1 MAIKAFDAVGGALET
16 GINLIEA
23 SAGTGKTYTIAML
36 VLRFVV
42 ERELDIK
49 QLLVVTFTKAA
60 SEELKE
66 RIRARLAE
74 ARRILLNPAAG
85 DDPAV
90 TGWLGG
96 LALDQNRIRQRLELA
111 LLDIDQAAIFTI
123 HGFCQRVL
131 AEHALESGQLFD
143 CELSGDVA
151 ELKLQCADDFWRR
164 QIYQRPLWQA
174 ALLTQT
180 YPTPDALL
188 QSVLRIDLQQNAYPQ
203 DTDLEAE
210 LAALPSLRAE
220 AAAALPAAAAAL
232 NNAFADG
239 CFTPS
244 FADGFSAR
252 VEALVAWLQ
261 DPDHDL
267 PDFDCLNP
275 ATLLAGLNGNKFR
288 AGKTKPLSA
297 EQQKQQYLDSLNI
310 YCAPFQALAD
320 AMRRLP
326 VAFRA
331 ALLASL
337 RAELDRR
344 LLRENV
350 LSFDDL
356 ITRLAAAL
364 DGDNGALLAAEL
376 RLRFRAALIDEFQ
389 DTDAKQW
396 RIFSGVFA
404 SAEHYLY
411 LIGDPKQAIYKFR
424 GADIFSYFAAQQ
436 RADRRYTLLHNWRSH
451 PHLVQA
457 VNGLFLREKPFL
469 FDALDF
475 TPVMAGRQPG
485 DGSIA
490 GGAPLV
496 LWQLDKNPGK
506 QEHWTARKGGSGEVS
521 ARVLQAVVGEIRHLL
536 AAGRIAEEHGNERP
550 VQARDIAVLVRSNA
564 VAADYQQ
571 ALLQVGIPAVLN
583 SKQSVFASAQ
593 AFELYYVLNAV
604 AAAGQVNVLKQALA
618 TPWFGLD
625 GQQLYRL
632 SRDEAELDAWVS
644 RFQDYLQCWRNQG
657 LLAMVQQL
665 LRRERVEQ
673 HLSAQ
678 TQAER
683 VLTNIHHL
691 AERLQQAAID
701 EHLAINKTL
710 DWLRRAIQQS
720 AQDSGEDR
728 QLRLESDEDAVK
740 IVTLHSSKGLE
751 YPLVFCPDLWRRSDR
766 LKTETALVQCH
777 EHGAMVA
784 DLGSAQFGERREQ
797 ALFEELAEDLRLFY
811 VALTRAKYR
820 CYLNWADV
828 RTKERANDS
837 AMAYLFEFADC
848 DFAGQQRV
856 LQALAAAEPDLFE
869 YRLLPAAAAGEPAE
883 LSGVRRDPELPL
895 AYRSQTRSLHSIWQ
909 MSSYTAL
916 AALSLDQA
924 PELPA
929 DKAEESHDRPAA
941 DEALPRGAHTG
952 NVIHSLLETVA
963 FADLAAG
970 RDIGRASAQAC
981 LRYGLKLAQPQLL
994 GEVLYRVAATPLEDD
1009 AGFCLMHLDPAQ
1021 CIKEMPFYLSMPS
1034 RVDTARINQALAAC
1048 PAYQALDAKQISG
1061 YLTGFIDLVCCYGGR
1076 YYVMD
1081 YKTNALADYAPSSLL
1096 QAMREHN
1103 YGLQYW
1109 LYSLVLH
1116 EYLGQ
1121 RLPDYDYARHFGGV
1135 KYLFVRGMH
1144 PDRPASGVFADRPEP
1159 DRLAELAEVFF
1170 RA

>member
-1 MAIKAFDAVGGALET
+1 MQSKAFDATRGELEA

-42 ERELDIK
+42 ECQLDIK

-60 SEELKE
+60 SEELKD
-66 RIRARLAE
+66 RIRARLSE
-74 ARRILLNPAAG
+74 ARQILLNPAQG
-85 DDPAV
+85 DDPAI
-90 TGWLGG
+90 TAWLAG
-96 LALDQNRIRQRLELA
+96 LTLDSASIRQRLELA

-164 QIYQRPLWQA
+164 QIYQRPAWQA
-174 ALLTQT
+174 ALLLRAH
-180 YPTPDALL
+180 PTPDALL
-188 QSVLRIDLQQNAYPQ
+188 ASVLRIDLQQNTYPL
-203 DTDLEAE
+203 DTNLDAD
-210 LAALPSLRAE
+210 LAALPALR
-220 AAAALPAAAAAL
+220 AAAAAQL
-232 NNAFADG
+232 PTVAETLIDALEAGYFSA
-239 CFTPS
+239 S
-244 FADGFSAR
+244 FATGLPQR
-252 VEALVAWLQ
+252 LQALAEWLQ
-261 DPDHDL
+261 DPEQDL
-267 PDFDCLNP
+267 PDFDCLNQ
-275 ATLLAGLNGNKFR
+275 ATLLAGLNGIKFR
-288 AGKTKPLSA
+288 SSKNKPLPA
-297 EQQKQQYLDSLNI
+297 EEQKQQYLASLEI
-310 YCAPFQALAD
+310 DCAPFEALAD
-320 AMRRLP
+320 AVRRLP

-337 RAELDRR
+337 RSELDRR

-376 RLRFRAALIDEFQ
+376 RVRFRAALIDEFQ

-404 SAEHYLY
+404 STEHYLY

-436 RADRRYTLLHNWRSH
+436 RADRHYTLLHNWRSH

-457 VNGLFLREKPFL
+457 VNRLFRRQKPFL
-469 FDALDF
+469 FDQLDF

-490 GGAPLV
+490 GAPLV

-506 QEHWTARKGGSGEVS
+506 QEHWTARKGSSGEVS
-521 ARVLQAVVGEIRHLL
+521 ALIEHAVVAEISRLL
-536 AAGRIAEEHGNERP
+536 AAGRIAEKHGAERP
-550 VQARDIAVLVRSNA
+550 VQASDIAILVRSNA
-564 VAADYQQ
+564 AAAAYQQ
-571 ALLQVGIPAVLN
+571 ALLAAGIPAVLN

-593 AFELYYVLNAV
+593 ACELYHVLRAV
-604 AAAGQVNVLKQALA
+604 AGAGQIDLLKQALV

-632 SRDEAELDAWVS
+632 SQDEAELDAWVS

-657 LLAMVQQL
+657 VLATLQQL
-665 LRRERVEQ
+665 LRRERIEQ

-678 TQAER
+678 PQAER

-710 DWLRRAIQQS
+710 DWLRRAIQQA
-720 AQDSGEDR
+720 AQDSSEDR

-777 EHGAMVA
+777 EQGTMVA
-784 DLGSAQFGERREQ
+784 DLGSAQFAERREQ

-848 DFAGQQRV
+848 DFAGQQQV
-856 LQALAAAEPDLFE
+856 LQQLASGEPDLFE
-869 YRLLPAAAAGEPAE
+869 YRLLPAEAAGELAE
-883 LSGVRRDPELPL
+883 LPADRRAADL
-895 AYRSQTRSLHSIWQ
+895 ALAHRVKTRSLHSIWQ

-916 AALSLDQA
+916 AALSLEQT

-929 DKAEESHDRPAA
+929 DKAEESHGQPAG

-963 FADLAAG
+963 FADLAA
-970 RDIGRASAQAC
+970 RCDIGRASAQAC
-981 LRYGLKLAQPQLL
+981 LRYGLQLAQPQILS
-994 GEVLYRVAATPLEDD
+994 EVLYRVTATPLSEDS
-1009 AGFCLMHLDPAQ
+1009 GFCLKNLEPAQ
-1021 CIKEMPFYLSMPS
+1021 CIKEMPFYLSMPG
-1034 RVDTARINQALAAC
+1034 RVDTARINRILAAC

-1076 YYVMD
+1076 YFVMD
-1081 YKTNALADYAPSSLL
+1081 YKTNALADYSQASLL

-1116 EYLGQ
+1116 AYLSQ

-1135 KYLFVRGMH
+1135 KYLFVRGMD
-1144 PDRPASGVFADRPEP
+1144 PERPASGVFADRPEP

>member
-1 MAIKAFDAVGGALET
+1 MQSKAFDATRGKLET

-42 ERELDIK
+42 ECQLDIK

-60 SEELKE
+60 SEELKD
-66 RIRARLAE
+66 RIRARLVE
-74 ARRILLNPAAG
+74 ARQMLLHPAPG
-85 DDPAV
+85 DDPAI
-90 TGWLGG
+90 TAWLAG
-96 LALDQNRIRQRLELA
+96 LTLDSASIRQRLELA

-164 QIYQRPLWQA
+164 QIYQRPAWQA
-174 ALLTQT
+174 ALLLRA
-180 YPTPDALL
+180 YPTPDTLL
-188 QSVLRIDLQQNAYPQ
+188 DSVLRIDLQQNAYPL
-203 DTDLEAE
+203 DTDLDAD
-210 LAALPSLRAE
+210 LAALPALR
-220 AAAALPAAAAAL
+220 AAAAAQL
-232 NNAFADG
+232 PTVAATLIDALEAGYFSA
-239 CFTPS
+239 S
-244 FADGFSAR
+244 FAAGLPQRLQTLA
-252 VEALVAWLQ
+252 EWLQ
-261 DPDHDL
+261 DPEQDL
-267 PDFDCLNP
+267 PDFDCLNQV
-275 ATLLAGLNGNKFR
+275 TLLAGLNGIKFR
-288 AGKTKPLSA
+288 SSKNKPLPA
-297 EQQKQQYLDSLNI
+297 EEQKQQYLAGLNI
-310 YCAPFQALAD
+310 DCAPFEALAD
-320 AMRRLP
+320 TVRRLP
-326 VAFRA
+326 VALRA

-337 RAELDRR
+337 RTELDRR

-436 RADRRYTLLHNWRSH
+436 RADRHYTLLHNWRSH

-457 VNGLFLREKPFL
+457 VNRLFRRQKPFL
-469 FDALDF
+469 FDQLDF

-490 GGAPLV
+490 GAPLV

-506 QEHWTARKGGSGEVS
+506 QEHWTARKGSCGEVS
-521 ARVLQAVVGEIRHLL
+521 ALIEHAVVAEISRLL
-536 AAGRIAEEHGNERP
+536 TAGRIAEKHGAERP
-550 VQARDIAVLVRSNA
+550 VQAGDIAILVRSNA
-564 VAADYQQ
+564 AAAAYQQ
-571 ALLQVGIPAVLN
+571 ALLAAGISAVLN
-583 SKQSVFASAQ
+583 SKQSVFASIQ
-593 AFELYYVLNAV
+593 AFELYHVLRAV
-604 AAAGQVNVLKQALA
+604 AGAGQIDLLKQALA

-632 SRDEAELDAWVS
+632 SQDEAELDAWVS

-657 LLAMVQQL
+657 LLATLQQL
-665 LRRERVEQ
+665 LRRERIEQ

-678 TQAER
+678 PQAER

-710 DWLRRAIQQS
+710 DWLRRAIQQA
-720 AQDSGEDR
+720 AQDSSEDR

-777 EHGAMVA
+777 EHGTMVA
-784 DLGSAQFGERREQ
+784 DLGSAQFAERREQ

-848 DFAGQQRV
+848 DFAGQQQV
-856 LQALAAAEPDLFE
+856 LQQLASAEPDLFE
-869 YRLLPAAAAGEPAE
+869 YRLLPAEAAGELAE
-883 LSGVRRDPELPL
+883 LPADRRAADL
-895 AYRSQTRSLHSIWQ
+895 ALAHRRQTRSLHSIWQ

-916 AALSLDQA
+916 AALSLEQT

-929 DKAEESHDRPAA
+929 DKAEESHDQPAG

-963 FADLAAG
+963 FADLAG
-970 RDIGRASAQAC
+970 RRDIGRASAQAC
-981 LRYGLKLAQPQLL
+981 LRYGLQLAQPQILS
-994 GEVLYRVAATPLEDD
+994 EVLYRVTATPLSEDP
-1009 AGFCLMHLDPAQ
+1009 GFCLKNLAPAQ
-1021 CIKEMPFYLSMPS
+1021 CIKEMPFYLSMPG
-1034 RVDTARINQALAAC
+1034 RVDTARINRILAAC

-1076 YYVMD
+1076 YFVMD
-1081 YKTNALADYAPSSLL
+1081 YKTNALADYSQASLL

-1116 EYLGQ
+1116 AYLSQ
-1121 RLPDYDYARHFGGV
+1121 RLPYYDYARHFGGV
-1135 KYLFVRGMH
+1135 KYLFVRGME
-1144 PDRPASGVFADRPEP
+1144 PERPASGVFADRPEQGLLG
-1159 DRLAELAEVFF
+1159 DLADVFF
-1170 RA
+1170 RT